1 MGAGAVSDCVACL
14 QNPFLL
20 ASRLIILH
28 QPALIEEEEPCI
40 THCTS
45 LYLHFLYPWEA
56 CVYLKRNGGRLEDG
70 VWMEEEHG
78 IGEEG
83 EILLGIYIYK
93 KNH

>member
-14 QNPFLL
+14 WDPFLL
-20 ASRLIILH
+20 ASRLIILPH
-28 QPALIEEEEPCI
+28 SALIEEEEPSI

-56 CVYLKRNGGRLEDG
+56 CLYLNRNGGGLEDG
-70 VWMEEEHG
+70 VWMEKEHV

-83 EILLGIYIYK
+83 EILLGI
-93 KNH
+93 